1 MQITRREKLCKDFEI
16 NSLEEYHDLY
26 DQSNTFL
33 LTDAFENF
41 QNMCLEIY
49 KLDLVRL
56 LLDKIRNLIFLLIS
70 ICY

>member
-33 LTDAFENF
+33 LADAFENF